1 MATRRV
7 AANRSRSQ
15 TGATIPPPTR
25 PKSVAAKAQRAVA
38 SAATSTQDASGP
50 PLLSPPPSIPQSKP
64 VTKLQVPHQSQD
76 ECETNIQVVIRCRR
90 RSDREV
96 QENSSIIV
104 STEGARGQSVSIETA
119 APVSSLGVVTLPPM
133 RTYPFD
139 LVFGPEADQSMIYQ
153 DVVHPMLD
161 EVLLGY
167 NCTLFAYGQTGTG
180 KTYTMQG
187 DLGTTPLGNP
197 VASAGMV
204 PRVLFRLFGQLEAS
218 GIDFSVKVSYI
229 ELYNEELRDLLAS
242 DLATPAGSSQP
253 MSMGTGNSRDTA
265 ANSGGLKI
273 FDDSSKRG
281 VFIQGLEEIPVKSAP
296 DALALLVKGS
306 DRRQIAATKFN
317 DHSSRSH
324 SIFSITLHTKEVSAM
339 GDDLLRVGK
348 LNLVDLAGSENI
360 GRSGAEN
367 KRAREAGMINQS
379 LLTLGRVI
387 NGLVERSS
395 HIPYRES
402 KLTRLLQDSLGG
414 RTKTCIIATI
424 SPARS
429 NIEETLSTLD
439 YAIRAKS
446 IRNRPEI
453 NQRMTRNALLK
464 EYVTEIERLK
474 SDLLAAREKNGIFF
488 SEDTWNQMNVEHEVA
503 RTSLEETKRQVEI
516 IERQLKNVQEEYQ
529 ECMNLLTT
537 RDSDLK
543 VAKEGLSEATRVLT
557 TTNEE
562 LQVTKRALEEE
573 VIVRESYQ
581 TTEVTLDEVARGLK
595 RTAQESIGD
604 LSATFGKI
612 SRKSA
617 VLSANV
623 EAVLSLGKALTSETQ
638 RFSAEL
644 DVFVKNTTHGLAKL
658 RSDEELYQAKELEN
672 LAGLTGRIND
682 QVRRVQDV
690 MTSIQAQDEVA
701 GEALR
706 NAQTSVKEANDS
718 IRATFSSWSD
728 KLEQSSLS
736 WRTDLEKSSMTSFQ
750 AVEKALGSI
759 AVLVQSVIQETQK
772 YMAAERE
779 RNAEAKS
786 IAENQAEEQIRHLKD
801 QNAQLTR
808 LLQHEKLKSERMK
821 NELVER
827 VSGLLNEYVAD
838 RDKSLEEAV
847 VAIKEENTQ
856 AENTLNGFTDEYS
869 RKVDDV
875 MMRNQELS
883 ALIEK
888 KGDQCKRLRDGAFKS
903 LGSVNNTTLDGVS
916 NIQSLVTTSLSTY
929 SADVTRQIHL
939 LNSASAD
946 AFERHGRAKRA
957 RIDATDGFCADV
969 LAESQYLQRAIAAM
983 SKSMEAN
990 ASKVTTEAS
999 KTVRSAQVYH
1009 KSASEHLASMRKTT
1023 DSLIDQ
1029 GTREDT
1035 PTGNTPRK
1043 RVWQYTDD
1051 WELTKDRDTVI
1062 QLWKRK
1068 AVQPQDDGSDPRRL
1082 PLARSSD
1089 SLEQPLPS
1097 SVAQPTGILD
1107 QSDLDPLP
1115 PPYLEADPEKPL
1127 TSKFSVPLHQPIAPA
1142 LPPPASVSNTK
1153 TKNVK
1158 PGSDGIPVL
1167 GTLTERSTNLIYGRG
1182 ARRAR

>member
-25 PKSVAAKAQRAVA
+25 SKSVAAKAQRAVA
-38 SAATSTQDASGP
+38 I
-50 PLLSPPPSIPQSKP
+50 PL
-64 VTKLQVPHQSQD
+64 QSQD

-96 QENSSIIV
+96 QENSPIIV

-253 MSMGTGNSRDTA
+253 MSMGSGNSRDTA
-265 ANSGGLKI
+265 ANPGGLKI

-296 DALALLVKGS
+296 DALALLIKGS

-324 SIFSITLHTKEVSAM
+324 SIFSITVHTKEVSAM

-360 GRSGAEN
+360 GRS
-367 KRAREAGMINQS
+367 AREAGMINQS

-414 RTKTCIIATI
+414 RTKTCIVATI

-429 NIEETLSTLD
+429 NMEETLSTLD

-503 RTSLEETKRQVEI
+503 RTSLEESKRQVEI

-557 TTNEE
+557 TTNED
-562 LQVTKRALEEE
+562 VAN
-573 VIVRESYQ
+573 
-581 TTEVTLDEVARGLK
+581 EVARGLK

-750 AVEKALGSI
+750 AVEKALDSI

-779 RNAEAKS
+779 RNAEAKL

-808 LLQHEKLKSERMK
+808 LLQHEKLK
-821 NELVER
+821 
-827 VSGLLNEYVAD
+827 
-838 RDKSLEEAV
+838 DKSLEEAV

-903 LGSVNNTTLDGVS
+903 LGSVSNTTLDGVS

-957 RIDATDGFCADV
+957 RVDATDGFCADV
-969 LAESQYLQRAIAAM
+969 LAESQYLQRAIATM

-1068 AVQPQDDGSDPRRL
+1068 AMASN
-1082 PLARSSD
+1082 S
-1089 SLEQPLPS
+1089 PS
-1097 SVAQPTGILD
+1097 HQSVAQPTGILD

-1115 PPYLEADPEKPL
+1115 PPYLEADPEKPP

-1142 LPPPASVSNTK
+1142 LPPPMSVSNTK
-1153 TKNVK
+1153 TKNAK
-1158 PGSDGIPVL
+1158 PGSDDIPVL